1 MELLIVII
9 AIAGWAAIGKM
20 TYDMANYQD
29 RNPWVWAILAVLFGP
44 LVMAYVFYNGKYK
57 Y

>member
-44 LVMAYVFYNGKYK
+44 LAYVFYNGKYK